1 MSEHNCFHT
10 PITPRLLSRSFLP
23 LSNHVLPSCAYAILC
38 MEFGLILILKIRS
51 LHDCSLLPFRTH
63 ITPSAFTLAFTITS
77 NRLGDRT
84 WSAASVLAGLTLTS
98 LLPFLLSSF
107 DLLARPLTFLY
118 FYSMFH
124 LCRAFV
130 YWSASRTHCLSIGEL
145 ASPIVR
151 TVTSLI
157 IARMKTVNVS

>member
-1 MSEHNCFHT
+1 MSENNCLRR

-23 LSNHVLPSCAYAILC
+23 LSNYVLPMRFSAW
-38 MEFGLILILKIRS
+38 S
-51 LHDCSLLPFRTH
+51 LDSFLSWNSSLLITVLCYLLAH
-63 ITPSAFTLAFTITS
+63 ITPSTFNPAFSITS

-84 WSAASVLAGLTLTS
+84 WRAASVLTGLTLTS